1 MDEDIVVNKDTL
13 IIVLVI
19 ICLIVVICGAI
30 LVFGNTQETYDSTT
44 VNNTNNTNVSVDN
57 VTSDSDSSSGSKSS
71 GSSSKSAD
79 DGYERPTRIYG
90 GEEYLTAHESDV
102 LDSGWDPKQ
111 HEVSRS
117 DLGNGYH
124 RINYDDGYFRVCD
137 DRGYVVTYGY

>member
-1 MDEDIVVNKDTL
+1 MEEDIVVNKDTL

-19 ICLIVVICGAI
+19 ICLSVVICGAI
-30 LVFGNTQETYDSTT
+30 LVFGNTQETYNSTT

-102 LDSGWDPKQ
+102 LDSGWDPK
-111 HEVSRS
+111 
-117 DLGNGYH
+117 
-124 RINYDDGYFRVCD
+124 
-137 DRGYVVTYGY
+137 